1 MPRIEI
7 DENEYAELTR
17 VAKVAQSIGAHPKAR
32 EMLQQAVA
40 LAVPDQAGPEIR
52 IRQELTERIGGIE
65 KTIGDFITSQ
75 KTEREEQRADE
86 ARRALENRWTESRG
100 KARSAGYTEE
110 GLTEL
115 ESFME
120 KNGVADH
127 ELAIPAF
134 ERLHPP
140 PEPVVSGG
148 SRWNFFDQNDQGAA
162 GGLLKQ
168 LMDSQGQDENA
179 IGGLINV
186 ALKDVRGR

>member
-1 MPRIEI
+1 MATREI
-7 DENEYAELTR
+7 DELEYAELRR
-17 VAKVAQSIGAHPKAR
+17 VADVAKIIGGNPKAR

-40 LAVPDQAGPEIR
+40 IAAPDQAGPEIR
-52 IRQELTERIGGIE
+52 IRQEMTEKLSGIE
-65 KTIGDFITSQ
+65 KMLADD
-75 KTEREEQRADE
+75 REERRKEKEDRDAAAQRHDLETRWASS
-86 ARRALENRWTESRG
+86 RA
-100 KARSAGYTEE
+100 KARDAGYTDE
-110 GLTEL
+110 GLQQL
-115 ESFME
+115 EEFME

-148 SRWNFFDQNDQGAA
+148 SRWNFFDQNEQDPSA
-162 GGLLKQ
+162 GLLKG

-179 IGGLINV
+179 LGGLVGV